1 MAMTQFG
8 RMTAALLGT
17 VGVALTV
24 QLTGAEMAGIAA
36 AAPVPVGGVA
46 SAPGVAPV
54 KPEACIIGLNCG
66 CIRGR
71 TCPGDRRRNAVRPP
85 EVRLDGA
92 PVIAGDPQEGAPN
105 LVTPPPVSALP

>member
-1 MAMTQFG
+1 MVMTQFG

-92 PVIAGDPQEGAPN
+92 PVVAGDPQEGAPN
-105 LVTPPPVSALP
+105 FVTPPPVSALP